1 MTTAKLHIR
10 RTRYSKNGARRC
22 MASAKM
28 VSAVLTNQG
37 HPFHLRSDGVA
48 GMAPTRA
55 SGSTPR
61 SDNGSTRFQTVERP
75 FDTLGS

>member
-1 MTTAKLHIR
+1 VYGVGEDGVCGSFKPE
-10 RTRYSKNGARRC
+10 
-22 MASAKM
+22 
-28 VSAVLTNQG
+28 

-61 SDNGSTRFQTVERP
+61 SGNESTRFSAIERP